1 MVRFIPFFVLSEH
14 CVQDSQ
20 QLAYTGNQ
28 RHFFGFSCGKQS
40 HVKHLYYRVKAGCDK
55 RCHVQGC
62 SHTSPAAK
70 DGSSPSHRAR
80 VPVYWNHTD
89 KRTDFTPGEVTLLG
103 TSASSAAA
111 VMVPTPLILL
121 SRLASSLKWLWIWLF
136 MSASSRAS
144 SSSSALMMILMLF
157 LFYG

>member
-62 SHTSPAAK
+62 SYTSPAAK

-89 KRTDFTPGEVTLLG
+89 KRTDFTPGEVTLFG
-103 TSASSAAA
+103 YF
-111 VMVPTPLILL
+111 
-121 SRLASSLKWLWIWLF
+121 RQQR
-136 MSASSRAS
+136 SSRHGANTFNTAQS
-144 SSSSALMMILMLF
+144 LSKLF
-157 LFYG
+157 EVAMDMAVHVSI